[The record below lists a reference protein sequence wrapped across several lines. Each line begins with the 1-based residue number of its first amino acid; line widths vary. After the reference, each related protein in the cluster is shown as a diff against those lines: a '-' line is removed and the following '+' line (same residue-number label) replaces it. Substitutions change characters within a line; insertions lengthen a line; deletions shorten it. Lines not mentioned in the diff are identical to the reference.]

1 MKTLLFLITLLIAQ
15 SSLAE
20 IGITPTAQ
28 TFSRDGG
35 GAGIIV
41 SGSGAWQASTQA
53 PWITLFTTSGNGAGT
68 VAYLAN
74 ANTTADTRQ
83 GTILIDDKV
92 FTVTQNG
99 YESSISPS
107 FSDFTEA
114 GGTGT
119 VNVTVGPGISW
130 SAVADVN
137 WIQVNSA
144 SGLSSGQVNFT
155 VSPYEGVQ
163 PRYGSITIAGKTFD
177 ITQTGGDLALSP
189 SNASVSYE
197 ATAIPNIGVEALSS
211 TTWSVQSNVSWISVV
226 DAGRGSGDSAITL
239 GIGENPSYLERV
251 GTVSVGSKTFT
262 VTQEGTPNLRLE
274 INPTEATADA
284 SGAVGNVAVLATP
297 DAPWSAESLDPWII
311 VSQGE
316 TGAGNGNISYVVSPN
331 TNLEERTGQIRI
343 NPPVPPAEPDLN
355 KGLLY
360 SPKKGSA
367 DFAIVEG
374 NFTWQE
380 AKADA
385 EARGGRLAVLNTQAK
400 IDAANALLQLQRHWF
415 TVWIGLTDEAQEG
428 QWKWLTG
435 EPLSVNNWRSGQP
448 DNANDIEHYAA
459 IWNNRSE
466 VLWEDKVSGTDG
478 YLLEPFGG
486 PTVSSV
492 DRSGW
497 KRSLG
502 AGNALEGA
510 PLQRQNNAFSM
521 VVGFYVQALNSIKRL
536 SEVTRPDGSYST
548 IWVNSSN
555 EVVFR
560 SGSEELKSTPLPA
573 TGNYRAYV
581 TASESNDVNLVVF
594 SDLSAD
600 EDPVIISSNSKQF
613 SQPPFPVDIELGDIV
628 LNKSNVPSV
637 GQLRDAVITGYK
649 LYDRA
654 LTQKEIEKYDTDDE
668 AYVPKE
674 PTPTQH
680 FNFNGSLSG
689 TGEGDPGIVALMFD
703 TAGRST
709 STSTVKDRLGLESGA
724 LKLDRST
731 TLLVDQNRSIAAWVK
746 FDSIS
751 DQEGVFQVG
760 DIDVFGGS
768 SISYVGGSYTFE
780 EARSDASARGGRL
793 AVLDTPS
800 KNNEAN
806 AVRLAGGGRNTWIGL
821 ERDGNGVF
829 RWENG
834 AVLQNPT
841 WNLSN
846 GGDLDQNYA
855 GFWELSAGGM
865 WITYPGDRAYSYM
878 LEVVQDQLDQDRFA
892 ISNGFLTHNDVDLL
906 KVPKSQWLHL
916 AVTVATD
923 DFKQIFINGEEVFS
937 GIAELD
943 SFQKFKMSF
952 DGAVDMVSTYEE
964 ALTSAQIRS
973 IYESQKPQTYFHTIT
988 QEAFQPSVEPA
999 QATVSSSGGSAS
1011 TNLILSGNVQW
1022 TATTTT
1028 PWLNITSSA
1037 TGAGS
1042 AEIRVVA
1049 EKNPTVYERTGT
1061 VLVAG
1066 QTFSVIQPGL
1076 NVDLEYERP
1085 IFRAGGGDLT
1095 IDVNTEAG
1103 AAWEVTSDVDWII
1116 PVLPQGGQGT
1126 GSGSAFVII
1135 SQYTNTTS
1143 SRTGTLYIAGQ
1154 EVIISQRG
1162 YDLTVSP
1169 QVAEVGSNAGA
1180 GEFGVSAPLT
1190 AVWEAIVTEPWITLI
1205 GGQDGQGNGTV
1216 RYSLGNNTTGAPR
1229 TGKIIVAGEEYVI
1242 TQYSGID
1249 VKVTAASNGTTTGT
1263 GSYDTNAIAT
1273 LTATAD
1279 QGYVFSHWT
1288 GDAVGSDNPLE
1299 LIVDST
1305 KNVVANFIPDSA
1317 VAQFQQPILA
1327 QIQEKDEVIEQKNTQ
1342 LQANTLTIE
1351 DLQNGINTFA
1361 AANVALQASYDNAIA
1376 ERDAR
1381 FVDSDEDGI
1390 TDVKEAELET
1400 DPQEV
1405 TAFYLEAS
1413 DPTAIEA
1420 ARLAGRSEVLNAP
1433 QSFNLYTSTQY
1444 NSIVA
1449 QRDARPTQMAYD
1461 AIVLQ
1466 RDARFVDSDED
1477 GITDVK
1483 ETELETDPQ
1492 EVTAFYLEAADPLA
1506 IEAARLAGQSEV
1518 LNAPQSFN
1526 LYTTSQYNSVVTQ
1539 RDSRPTQ
1546 MAYDAIVLQRDA
1558 RFVDSD
1564 EDGITDVKEAELGT
1578 NTTGTT
1584 LFYLQTAYDDAR
1596 IQAQQSGKD
1605 HVVNNPALYNLYT
1618 TAQYAAMVA
1627 ERDARPTQLA
1637 YNAVIAQR
1645 DARATAQ
1652 ELNQAVSDATTSGR
1666 EQVTSNPFLYNLY
1679 TTAQYAAVIAE
1690 RNARPTQ
1697 DAYDAV
1703 IAQRD
1708 ARPTLEE
1715 VKDARLGSV
1724 LLLPNA
1730 ATNKVKLRFTIE
1742 ESNELGT
1749 WTSRQEE
1756 AEVDIP
1762 LDPGKRFF
1770 RFSVKED
1777 K

>member
-1 MKTLLFLITLLIAQ
+1 MKHLLFFLTFLIAQ

-20 IGITPTAQ
+20 IGITPTAR

-35 GAGIIV
+35 GAAIIV

-144 SGLSSGQVNFT
+144 SGISSGQVNFT

-163 PRYGSITIAGKTFD
+163 PRFGSITIAGKTFD

-316 TGAGNGNISYVVSPN
+316 TGAGNGNISYVVTPN
-331 TNLEERTGQIRI
+331 TNLEERIGQIRI
-343 NPPVPPAEPDLN
+343 NPPAPKPKPDLD

-360 SPKKGSA
+360 S
-367 DFAIVEG
+367 
-374 NFTWQE
+374 T
-380 AKADA
+380 
-385 EARGGRLAVLNTQAK
+385 
-400 IDAANALLQLQRHWF
+400 
-415 TVWIGLTDEAQEG
+415 
-428 QWKWLTG
+428 
-435 EPLSVNNWRSGQP
+435 
-448 DNANDIEHYAA
+448 
-459 IWNNRSE
+459 
-466 VLWEDKVSGTDG
+466 
-478 YLLEPFGG
+478 YLLE
-486 PTVSSV
+486 TRS
-492 DRSGW
+492 DQDESGW
-497 KRSLG
+497 GRSLG
-502 AGNALEGA
+502 SENALTGP
-510 PLQRQNNAFSM
+510 PLRRQDDGFSM
-521 VVGFYVQALNSIKRL
+521 VVDFNVEVLNSIKRL

-560 SGSEELKSTPLPA
+560 SGSDELKSIPLPA
-573 TGNYRAYV
+573 IGSYRAYV
-581 TASESNDVNLVVF
+581 TASESSDVKLVLF

-628 LNKSNVPSV
+628 LNESNVPSV
-637 GQLRDAVITGYK
+637 GQLRDAAITGYK

-731 TLLVDQNRSIAAWVK
+731 TLLVDDNRSIAAWVK

-751 DQEGVFQVG
+751 DQEGVFQN
-760 DIDVFGGS
+760 FS
-768 SISYVGGSYTFE
+768 SSFSYVGGSYTFE

-841 WNLSN
+841 WDLSN
-846 GGDLDQNYA
+846 EEAVNQNYA
-855 GFWELSAGGM
+855 GFWELNAGGM
-865 WITYPGDRAYSYM
+865 WITYPGNRAYSYM
-878 LEVVQDQLDQDRFA
+878 LEMVQDRFA

-937 GIAELD
+937 GITELD
-943 SFQKFKMSF
+943 SFQKFEMSF

-973 IYESQKPQTYFHTIT
+973 IYESQKPETYFHTIT
-988 QEAFQPSVEPA
+988 QGAFQPSVEPS

-1085 IFRAGGGDLT
+1085 IFRADGGDLT

-1116 PVLPQGGQGT
+1116 PALPQGGQGT

-1135 SQYTNTTS
+1135 RPYTNTTS
-1143 SRTGTLYIAGQ
+1143 SRTGTLFIAGQ

-1169 QVAEVGSNAGA
+1169 NVAEVGSNAGA
-1180 GEFGVSAPLT
+1180 GEFGVAAPLT
-1190 AVWEAIVTEPWITLI
+1190 AVWEAIVTAPWITLI

-1242 TQYSGID
+1242 TQYAGID
-1249 VKVTAASNGTTTGT
+1249 VTVTAASNGTTSGT
-1263 GSYDTNAIAT
+1263 GSYETNAVAT

-1327 QIQEKDEVIEQKNTQ
+1327 QIQVKDEVIEQKNSQ
-1342 LQANTLTIE
+1342 LQANTLTIA
-1351 DLQNGINTFA
+1351 DLQNGINTFV
-1361 AANVALQASYDNAIA
+1361 AANIVLQASYDNAIA
-1376 ERDAR
+1376 E
-1381 FVDSDEDGI
+1381 
-1390 TDVKEAELET
+1390 
-1400 DPQEV
+1400 
-1405 TAFYLEAS
+1405 
-1413 DPTAIEA
+1413 
-1420 ARLAGRSEVLNAP
+1420 
-1433 QSFNLYTSTQY
+1433 
-1444 NSIVA
+1444 
-1449 QRDARPTQMAYD
+1449 
-1461 AIVLQ
+1461 

-1506 IEAARLAGQSEV
+1506 IETARLAGRSEV
-1518 LNAPQSFN
+1518 LNAPQNFN
-1526 LYTTSQYNSVVTQ
+1526 LYTSSQYNSVV
-1539 RDSRPTQ
+1539 
-1546 MAYDAIVLQRDA
+1546 
-1558 RFVDSD
+1558 
-1564 EDGITDVKEAELGT
+1564 
-1578 NTTGTT
+1578 
-1584 LFYLQTAYDDAR
+1584 
-1596 IQAQQSGKD
+1596 IQ
-1605 HVVNNPALYNLYT
+1605 
-1618 TAQYAAMVA
+1618 
-1627 ERDARPTQLA
+1627 RDARPTQLA

-1645 DARATAQ
+1645 DARPTAQ

-1666 EQVTSNPFLYNLY
+1666 EQVTSNPSLYNLY

-1708 ARPTLEE
+1708 ARPTFEE
-1715 VKDARLGSV
+1715 VTDARLGSV

-1742 ESNELGT
+1742 ESNGLGF
-1749 WTSRQEE
+1749 WFSRQEE
-1756 AEVDIP
+1756 AE
-1762 LDPGKRFF
+1762 
-1770 RFSVKED
+1770 
-1777 K
+1777 